1 MLDPLPGE
9 RSQLFISL
17 PKTSSVLVDMASK
30 TGSSHNNRNCCKQ
43 INLHLG
49 LVCSLQPH
57 RETAHISQTTFL
69 NVIRAYLGLRRSQS
83 SSVLDS
89 DPNPSSYFTLFG
101 RPHRCRSD
109 SRLNMS

>member
-43 INLHLG
+43 K
-49 LVCSLQPH
+49 
-57 RETAHISQTTFL
+57 ISTSASCVPFSRIARRPTFPK
-69 NVIRAYLGLRRSQS
+69 RHS
-83 SSVLDS
+83 
-89 DPNPSSYFTLFG
+89 
-101 RPHRCRSD
+101 
-109 SRLNMS
+109 